1 MRKAT
6 QNLLLV
12 MIGVALLHITVI
24 SGDYVNYVRPA
35 FQIML
40 IGAAAV
46 IVLLGVVGFWIE
58 TRDLDHDDG
67 DRRAEQEN
75 HHGARAPRTAWL
87 LFLPILGIFLV
98 APPALGSFTA
108 SRAATRTAPAAPPP
122 PQEGYAPLPDGPPVV
137 MSISDYVGR
146 AYAPQIGRPATL
158 PGHQVV
164 LTGFVMP
171 GPGSAW
177 YLTRMRIACCAA
189 DAIAMQVIV
198 RGAPMPPKDAWVQ
211 VTGMWGPPATTTTR
225 TVFQP
230 IMASSVR
237 RIPKPP
243 NTYE

>member
-108 SRAATRTAPAAPPP
+108 SRAA
-122 PQEGYAPLPDGPPVV
+122 
-137 MSISDYVGR
+137 
-146 AYAPQIGRPATL
+146 
-158 PGHQVV
+158 
-164 LTGFVMP
+164 
-171 GPGSAW
+171 
-177 YLTRMRIACCAA
+177 

-211 VTGMWGPPATTTTR
+211 VTGMWRPPATTTTR